1 MIVRRLEA
9 LFTINTNA
17 VQFKKATSQL
27 DGLASKA
34 ETVMKTIAGYWAVQ
48 ALQNFVTNTAKA
60 MAEVGKTAEYLGIT
74 AEALQ
79 ELHYAAE
86 KSGVSVDALNDAI
99 KEIQVRATDAK
110 SGQGEAAEA
119 FKMLGL
125 SSTDA
130 AGRIREPLELLDAVA
145 DRLKALPSHSERIW
159 IADAIFGDE
168 GSTVIKMLKDGS
180 LGLRKMRQEARA
192 LGITLGSDSIAKAS
206 RFNQALSKFKNL
218 ASGIGRAIVENL
230 LPPLSWLMERG
241 AALSFAF
248 NQMDSK
254 ASLVRVTLLSL
265 GSVLAV
271 FAAKAVVAGIKVAI
285 AFSPMLLLFGV
296 IAAAIVSVALIVDDL
311 WVAFRGG
318 ESAIGRD
325 VQKCI
330 AFFNALGD
338 SASEAWHA
346 MTKGFGDAWVSVQR
360 EFSNFTTWCSQS
372 LDAVVAK
379 FSFGNVLGEKISVGL
394 NAAREKVGAFG
405 DWLSK
410 SISPHHLIRGLGAI
424 KGAFVSFGSMVSKA
438 GSTLRSRLAG
448 VFDGL
453 IPPAFRQHVAAGMDF
468 VKEKFASFQEAVS
481 TIANTLTKKAQ
492 RFLVELVPN
501 SIKQRIADSLN
512 FIQEKFAAFH
522 DWILGKADALKQRLA
537 NIFEGLLPDF
547 VKKGFLATIKHVSGP
562 ASNTSESPNLNARLA
577 PTPANV
583 LHQNRVSSNQ
593 SVNVAVNVKS
603 GANPQEIGAEVAK
616 VFKKEFERERFNAFM
631 GVSQYAG

>member
-1 MIVRRLEA
+1 MIVRKLEA

-17 VQFKKATSQL
+17 VQFKKAASQL
-27 DGLASKA
+27 DGLANKA

-79 ELHYAAE
+79 ELQYAAE

-119 FKMLGL
+119 FRMLGL

-145 DRLKALPSHSERIW
+145 DGLKALPSHSERIW

-180 LGLRKMRQEARA
+180 LGLRNMRQEARA
-192 LGITLGSDSIAKAS
+192 LGLTLGSESIAKAA
-206 RFNQALSKFKNL
+206 RFNQALTKFKKL

-230 LPPLSWLMERG
+230 LPPLSWLMERC

-311 WVAFRGG
+311 WVAFHGG

-330 AFFNALGD
+330 VFFKALGD

-346 MTKGFGDAWVSVQR
+346 MSKGFGDAWASIQR
-360 EFSNFTTWCSQS
+360 EFSTFTTWCSQS

-379 FSFGNVLGEKISVGL
+379 LSFGNVLGEKISAGL

-405 DWLSK
+405 DWLSN
-410 SISPHHLIRGLGAI
+410 SISPHHLVRGFDAI
-424 KGAFVSFGSMVSKA
+424 SRAFVSFGA
-438 GSTLRSRLAG
+438 TLRGRLAG

-453 IPPAFRQHVAAGMDF
+453 MPHDFRHRVAAGIDF
-468 VKEKFASFQEAVS
+468 VKEKFASLHEAMS
-481 TIANTLTKKAQ
+481 TIANALTKRAQ
-492 RFLVELVPN
+492 RFLAELVPD
-501 SIKQRIADSLN
+501 SIKQRIADNLN

-522 DWILGKADALKQRLA
+522 NWILGTADELKQRLA
-537 NIFEGLLPDF
+537 NIFDGLMPDF
-547 VKKGFLATIKHVSGP
+547 VKKGFLATVKHVSSP
-562 ASNTSESPNLNARLA
+562 ASNTPESPNLNTRLA
-577 PTPANV
+577 PTPTSV

>member
-1 MIVRRLEA
+1 MIVRKLEA

-17 VQFKKATSQL
+17 VQFKKAVSQL
-27 DGLASKA
+27 DGLANKA

-48 ALQNFVTNTAKA
+48 ALQNFVTNTANA

-74 AEALQ
+74 TEALQ
-79 ELHYAAE
+79 ELQYAAE

-145 DRLKALPSHSERIW
+145 DGLKALPSHSERIW

-168 GSTVIKMLKDGS
+168 GSMVLKMLKEGS
-180 LGLRKMRQEARA
+180 LGLRNMRQEARA
-192 LGITLGSDSIAKAS
+192 LGLTLGSDSIAKAA
-206 RFNQALSKFKNL
+206 RFNQALAKFKNL

-230 LPPLSWLMERG
+230 LPPLSWLMERC

-311 WVAFRGG
+311 LVAFHGG
-318 ESAIGRD
+318 ESAIGKD

-330 AFFNALGD
+330 AFFNDL
-338 SASEAWHA
+338 SANA
-346 MTKGFGDAWVSVQR
+346 MAVWQSISKGFADAWKSAQR
-360 EFSNFTTWCSQS
+360 EFATFANWCSRTFDQ
-372 LDAVVAK
+372 AVANIS
-379 FSFGNVLGEKISVGL
+379 FTSFGEKMAFGFRAAKEKLGS
-394 NAAREKVGAFG
+394 FG
-405 DWLSK
+405 DWLAENGA
-410 SISPHHLIRGLGAI
+410 SINAAVSSCFDG
-424 KGAFVSFGSMVSKA
+424 VSFDSL
-438 GSTLRSRLAG
+438 TN
-448 VFDGL
+448 
-453 IPPAFRQHVAAGMDF
+453 
-468 VKEKFASFQEAVS
+468 AVS
-481 TIANTLTKKAQ
+481 TLKARLQ
-492 RFLVELVPN
+492 NSFYALVPDSWKHN
-501 SIKQRIADSLN
+501 ISASLDFLKDRFAGFREAVFATAQAIKNRVANFFAELIPDAIKQRIADSLN
-512 FIQEKFAAFH
+512 FIQEKFAAFQ
-522 DWILGKADALKQRLA
+522 DWITDTADALKQRLA
-537 NIFEGLLPDF
+537 NVFDGLVPDF

-562 ASNTSESPNLNARLA
+562 ASNTPESPNLNTRLA
-577 PTPANV
+577 PPPTSV

-603 GANPQEIGAEVAK
+603 SANPQEIGAEVAK